1 MTLNARQYLL
11 VLLCSFFSL
20 CVETTAVAQKAQDPL
35 KKKQEQV
42 IIQSP
47 STRKRP
53 DLSDRIRA
61 EDTVPANAI
70 RVNVRYRKEYGY
82 RGNANAFGDVGPTS
96 CDAFS
101 VNVVA
106 GEGLYRPG
114 EYLISISSDGTMK
127 AMGGDYVCTYL
138 ISELPLNETIR
149 ISVTLSRSIATEQ
162 WKGGREAQ
170 PPPGQQR
177 TIADGKR
184 TLTLTES
191 KPHAALVF
199 EMSYSSLPL
208 KLPNQPVP
216 QQRKFPAPSPGGAAT
231 P

>member
-1 MTLNARQYLL
+1 MTLNASQYLL

-20 CVETTAVAQKAQDPL
+20 CVETTAAAQKSQDPL

-47 STRKRP
+47 TTRKRP

-82 RGNANAFGDVGPTS
+82 RGNTNAFGDVGPTS
-96 CDAFS
+96 CDAFH
-101 VNVVA
+101 VDAAA
-106 GEGLYRPG
+106 GDGSRRP
-114 EYLISISSDGTMK
+114 ETLISISNDGTMK
-127 AMGGDYVCTYL
+127 AAGGDYVCTYL

-149 ISVTLSRSIATEQ
+149 VSVTLPRGIATEQ
-162 WKGGREAQ
+162 WKGGSEAQ

-191 KPHAALVF
+191 KPHALSVF
-199 EMSYSSLPL
+199 EMSYASLPL